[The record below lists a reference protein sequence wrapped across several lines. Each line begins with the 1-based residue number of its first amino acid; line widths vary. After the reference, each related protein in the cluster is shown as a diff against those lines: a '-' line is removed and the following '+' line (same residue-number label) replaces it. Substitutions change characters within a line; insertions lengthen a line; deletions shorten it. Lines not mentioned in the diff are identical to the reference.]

1 MSVHVARGPLSSP
14 LAQWAVLGLGVVA
27 VAGKENVSA
36 ALQKAVTAT
45 LQASA
50 VGPGNVLGPS
60 ERMIAPQ
67 GQAPIV
73 IHSGPV
79 ATAHGSSRHVAT
91 LVQLTVGAT
100 ACWVSYIVV
109 STCLPD
115 AVKELLP
122 VTRKFFDNAVTSLGQ
137 AILSVRNAL
146 SAQIK
151 DLSDKQDEL
160 SSKQDAT
167 HTEVLAARD
176 DLDGLRLDLE
186 SICASVRR
194 CEDSLAAAE
203 RRQTYTVRGVR
214 LLVRCVGALLPGN
227 ATLAGDLE
235 KFSREAE
242 VAETESADGSAA
254 QSPRSLP
261 QAKDSLSEATRRREE
276 YRKQQQEQ
284 NSFGSECNPQ
294 MQTPSQKEDF
304 GRMDSVPE
312 CTENVKRELSRDMS
326 VEDILSSIK
335 SGNFTVE
342 A

>member
-36 ALQKAVTAT
+36 ALQRAVHTA
-45 LQASA
+45 LQAS
-50 VGPGNVLGPS
+50 VDGPGSVLGSS
-60 ERMIAPQ
+60 ERMIVSQ

-73 IHSGPV
+73 IHSGPA
-79 ATAHGSSRHVAT
+79 ATAPGSARHIAT
-91 LVQLTVGAT
+91 LVQLTIGAA
-100 ACWVSYIVV
+100 ACWASYIVI

-137 AILSVRNAL
+137 AILTVRNAL
-146 SAQIK
+146 SAQIE

-194 CEDSLAAAE
+194 CEGSLAAAE
-203 RRQTYTVRGVR
+203 RRQTYTARGVR

-242 VAETESADGSAA
+242 VEDAEGADGSAA
-254 QSPRSLP
+254 SSQRNGP
-261 QAKDSLSEATRRREE
+261 QAKEALSEAIRRREE
-276 YRKQQQEQ
+276 YRKQQQQ
-284 NSFGSECNPQ
+284 QQSFGSECNPQ
-294 MQTPSQKEDF
+294 MQTPAQKEGF

-326 VEDILSSIK
+326 VEDLLSSIK
-335 SGNFTVE
+335 AGNFTVK